1 MFLHLLSSAAAG
13 LTILNLLILTHGMRA
28 FALDWVPT
36 AEEMAKYRN
45 SWNPPTH
52 GTSFT
57 SSADVTRQGQWF
69 VRAYV
74 QGMIGSGESQRTA
87 TSQSV
92 ASPFSPDAVMPA
104 VTLYYGLTHHVMV

>member
-1 MFLHLLSSAAAG
+1 F
-13 LTILNLLILTHGMRA
+13 LNLVRSGVGCSTLVTMFVVIHGMTA
-28 FALDWVPT
+28 SALDWVPT
-36 AEEMAKYRN
+36 AEELARYRQ

-74 QGMIGSGESQRTA
+74 QGMIGSGESQKTPSFQPGA
-87 TSQSV
+87 APV
-92 ASPFSPDAVMPA
+92 HPHAV
-104 VTLYYGLTHHVMV
+104 